1 MEEGRRHLIGAL
13 EFRGYSAGDTMDE
26 YIIERR
32 GGFAGLTAS
41 GKVQADALDAEDRA
55 RLDRLLDGGTPMT
68 RDVGADRYTYVVT
81 RKTASG
87 ETTREIPESMMP
99 QSVARVVREQI

>member
-1 MEEGRRHLIGAL
+1 MC
-13 EFRGYSAGDTMDE
+13 E

-32 GGFAGLTAS
+32 GGLAGLPAS
-41 GKVQADALDAEDRA
+41 GKVQADALDAGDRA
-55 RLDRLLDGGTPMT
+55 SLDRLLDSETPAASD
-68 RDVGADRYTYVVT
+68 RGADRYTYVVT

>member
-1 MEEGRRHLIGAL
+1 
-13 EFRGYSAGDTMDE
+13 MDE

-32 GGFAGLTAS
+32 GGLAGLPADGRVS
-41 GKVQADALDAEDRA
+41 ADAMDAGDRES
-55 RLDRLLDGGTPMT
+55 LDRILDSNAPLP
-68 RDVGADRYTYVVT
+68 RDVGADRYTYIVT
-81 RKTASG
+81 RRTASG